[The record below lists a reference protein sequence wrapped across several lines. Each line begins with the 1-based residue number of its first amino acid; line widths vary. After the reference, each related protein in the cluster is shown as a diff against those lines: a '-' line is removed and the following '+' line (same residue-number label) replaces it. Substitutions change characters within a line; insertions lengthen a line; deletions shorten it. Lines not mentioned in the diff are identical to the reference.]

1 VSILVF
7 LVLLVLMYAV
17 LIVPQQRR
25 VKAQRALLAALEE
38 GDVVLTSAG
47 IYGVITELSG
57 DDCYLEVAE
66 GIELKIT
73 KSSVAGKVRGE
84 SDAADAA
91 STKAKAT
98 ESKAIESKATEK
110 ADARSENE
118 SDGEAAAPAKT
129 PSIARGWRKG
139 R

>member
-1 VSILVF
+1 MQLVIF

-25 VKAQRALLAALEE
+25 VKAQRVILNSLHE

-47 IYGVITELSG
+47 IYGVITEMVG
-57 DDCYLEVAE
+57 DDVYLEVAE

-73 KSSVAGKVRGE
+73 KSSIGGKVRTDDSSSE
-84 SDAADAA
+84 TPADTSDAE
-91 STKAKAT
+91 TKPAT
-98 ESKAIESKATEK
+98 Q
-110 ADARSENE
+110 
-118 SDGEAAAPAKT
+118 SDTGIT
-129 PSIARGWRKG
+129 SIARGWRKG

>member
-1 VSILVF
+1 VSLVIF
-7 LVLLVLMYAV
+7 LVLLVAMYAV

-25 VKAQRALLAALEE
+25 VKAQRAILNSLAE

-47 IYGVITELSG
+47 IYGVITEMV
-57 DDCYLEVAE
+57 DNDVYLEVAE

-73 KSSVAGKVRGE
+73 KASIAGKVRGDDAATE
-84 SDAADAA
+84 NPAVTAETDSKSDTKSDAES
-91 STKAKAT
+91 ST
-98 ESKAIESKATEK
+98 
-110 ADARSENE
+110 
-118 SDGEAAAPAKT
+118 GL

>member
-1 VSILVF
+1 MQLVIF

-25 VKAQRALLAALEE
+25 VKAQRLTLNSLLE

-47 IYGVITELSG
+47 IYGVITEMVG
-57 DDCYLEVAE
+57 EDVYLEVAE

-73 KSSVAGKVRGE
+73 KASIAGKVRGDAAGVDNATDDTDSE
-84 SDAADAA
+84 PTSDAEP
-91 STKAKAT
+91 STGIA
-98 ESKAIESKATEK
+98 
-110 ADARSENE
+110 
-118 SDGEAAAPAKT
+118 
-129 PSIARGWRKG
+129 SIARGWRKG

>member
-1 VSILVF
+1 VQLVIF

-25 VKAQRALLAALEE
+25 VKAQRLILSSLAE

-47 IYGVITELSG
+47 IYGVITEMVG
-57 DDCYLEVAE
+57 EDVYLEVAE

-73 KSSVAGKVRGE
+73 KASIAGKVRGDD
-84 SDAADAA
+84 SAAVD
-91 STKAKAT
+91 
-98 ESKAIESKATEK
+98 KAIDDTDTAPT
-110 ADARSENE
+110 SEAE
-118 SDGEAAAPAKT
+118 PSTGIA
-129 PSIARGWRKG
+129 SIARGWRKG

>member
-1 VSILVF
+1 MQLVIF

-25 VKAQRALLAALEE
+25 VKAQRAILNSLAE

-47 IYGVITELSG
+47 IYGVITEMADG
-57 DDCYLEVAE
+57 DVYLEVAE

-73 KSSVAGKVRGE
+73 KVSIAGKVRTDDASPDIEVETKSE
-84 SDAADAA
+84 STSEAESEPRPA
-91 STKAKAT
+91 SIT
-98 ESKAIESKATEK
+98 
-110 ADARSENE
+110 
-118 SDGEAAAPAKT
+118 
-129 PSIARGWRKG
+129 RGWRKG

>member
-1 VSILVF
+1 MQLVIF

-25 VKAQRALLAALEE
+25 VKAQRAILNSLTE

-47 IYGVITELSG
+47 IYGLITEMVG
-57 DDCYLEVAE
+57 EDVYLEVAE

-73 KSSVAGKVRGE
+73 KASIAGKVRG
-84 SDAADAA
+84 DAAVVDTPVETSETETKSAA
-91 STKAKAT
+91 EPTSGV
-98 ESKAIESKATEK
+98 S
-110 ADARSENE
+110 
-118 SDGEAAAPAKT
+118 
-129 PSIARGWRKG
+129 SIARGWRKG

>member
-1 VSILVF
+1 MQLVVF

-25 VKAQRALLAALEE
+25 VKAQRALLSALNE

-73 KSSVAGKVRGE
+73 KSSVAGKVRG
-84 SDAADAA
+84 D
-91 STKAKAT
+91 T
-98 ESKAIESKATEK
+98 ESTSSSKS
-110 ADARSENE
+110 SETPAAKSE
-118 SDGEAAAPAKT
+118 REPDGDTDSET
-129 PSIARGWRKG
+129 TSGSTGIVRGWRKG

>member
-1 VSILVF
+1 MQIVIF

-25 VKAQRALLAALEE
+25 VKAQRAILNSLAE

-47 IYGVITELSG
+47 IYGVITEMVG
-57 DDCYLEVAE
+57 DDVYLEVAE

-73 KSSVAGKVRGE
+73 KSSIGGKVRTDDA
-84 SDAADAA
+84 SDAPAD
-91 STKAKAT
+91 TKADT
-98 ESKAIESKATEK
+98 T
-110 ADARSENE
+110 
-118 SDGEAAAPAKT
+118 AAADSDSGPT
-129 PSIARGWRKG
+129 SIARGWRKG

>member
-1 VSILVF
+1 MQLVVF

-25 VKAQRALLAALEE
+25 VKAQRALLNAIDE

-47 IYGVITELSG
+47 IYGVVTELSG

-73 KSSVAGKVRGE
+73 KSSIAGKVRGDSDSTSSAKSTETPAAKSESESESE
-84 SDAADAA
+84 SDTETA
-91 STKAKAT
+91 SSTT
-98 ESKAIESKATEK
+98 
-110 ADARSENE
+110 
-118 SDGEAAAPAKT
+118 G
-129 PSIARGWRKG
+129 IARGWRKG

>member
-1 VSILVF
+1 MQLVIF

-25 VKAQRALLAALEE
+25 VKAQRLILSSLVE

-47 IYGVITELSG
+47 IYGVITEMVG
-57 DDCYLEVAE
+57 EDVYLEVAE

-73 KSSVAGKVRGE
+73 KASIAGKVRDSEAPG
-84 SDAADAA
+84 DTAPVDTAVGD
-91 STKAKAT
+91 T
-98 ESKAIESKATEK
+98 ESAPKSP
-110 ADARSENE
+110 SEPTTGV
-118 SDGEAAAPAKT
+118 S
-129 PSIARGWRKG
+129 SIARAWRKG

>member
-1 VSILVF
+1 MQLVVF

-25 VKAQRALLAALEE
+25 VKAQRALLSALDE
-38 GDVVLTSAG
+38 GDVVLTSSG

-66 GIELKIT
+66 GIELKMT
-73 KSSVAGKVRGE
+73 KSSIAGKVRSDTDSTTISKSSETPAAKSERE
-84 SDAADAA
+84 SDTDTDTETAA
-91 STKAKAT
+91 SSSTG
-98 ESKAIESKATEK
+98 IV
-110 ADARSENE
+110 
-118 SDGEAAAPAKT
+118 
-129 PSIARGWRKG
+129 RGWRKG

>member
-1 VSILVF
+1 MQIIIF

-25 VKAQRALLAALEE
+25 VKAQRAILNALQE

-47 IYGVITELSG
+47 IYGVITEMVG
-57 DDCYLEVAE
+57 ADCYLEVAE

-73 KSSVAGKVRGE
+73 KASIAGKVRTDADTSDE
-84 SDAADAA
+84 ASNDANSDA
-91 STKAKAT
+91 
-98 ESKAIESKATEK
+98 ESNS
-110 ADARSENE
+110 
-118 SDGEAAAPAKT
+118 GPA
-129 PSIARGWRKG
+129 SIARGWLKG

>member
-1 VSILVF
+1 MSLVIF
-7 LVLLVLMYAV
+7 LVLLVAMYAV

-25 VKAQRALLAALEE
+25 VKAQRAILNSLTE

-47 IYGVITELSG
+47 IYGVITEMV
-57 DDCYLEVAE
+57 DNDVYLEVAE

-73 KSSVAGKVRGE
+73 KASIAGKVRGDDATDTPAVTPE
-84 SDAADAA
+84 TDTKSD
-91 STKAKAT
+91 T
-98 ESKAIESKATEK
+98 ESS
-110 ADARSENE
+110 S
-118 SDGEAAAPAKT
+118 GP

>member
-1 VSILVF
+1 MQLVVF

-25 VKAQRALLAALEE
+25 VKAQRALLSALDE

-47 IYGVITELSG
+47 IYGVITELAG

-66 GIELKIT
+66 GIELKVT
-73 KSSVAGKVRGE
+73 KSSIAGKVRGDSDSASSAKSSETPAAKSERE
-84 SDAADAA
+84 SDTDTDTETA
-91 STKAKAT
+91 SGSTG
-98 ESKAIESKATEK
+98 IV
-110 ADARSENE
+110 
-118 SDGEAAAPAKT
+118 
-129 PSIARGWRKG
+129 RGWRKG

>member
-1 VSILVF
+1 MQLVVF

-25 VKAQRALLAALEE
+25 VKAQRALLSALDE

-47 IYGVITELSG
+47 IYGVITELAG

-66 GIELKIT
+66 GIELKVT
-73 KSSVAGKVRGE
+73 KSSIAGKVRG
-84 SDAADAA
+84 DKDDTVA
-91 STKAKAT
+91 AKASETPLAKSEQDSDSDT
-98 ESKAIESKATEK
+98 ETTSSAT
-110 ADARSENE
+110 
-118 SDGEAAAPAKT
+118 G
-129 PSIARGWRKG
+129 IARGWRKG

>member
-1 VSILVF
+1 MQLVIF

-25 VKAQRALLAALEE
+25 VKAQRAILNALNE

-47 IYGVITELSG
+47 IYGVITEMVG
-57 DDCYLEVAE
+57 DDVYLEVAE

-73 KSSVAGKVRGE
+73 KASIAGKVRVDDASADVPVVDTPAAKADTK
-84 SDAADAA
+84 SDA
-91 STKAKAT
+91 
-98 ESKAIESKATEK
+98 ES
-110 ADARSENE
+110 
-118 SDGEAAAPAKT
+118 APGLS
-129 PSIARGWRKG
+129 SIARGWRKG

>member
-1 VSILVF
+1 MQIVIF

-25 VKAQRALLAALEE
+25 VKAQRAILNSLQE

-47 IYGVITELSG
+47 IYGVITEMVG
-57 DDCYLEVAE
+57 DDVYLEVAE

-73 KSSVAGKVRGE
+73 KSSIGGKVRTDDSSSE
-84 SDAADAA
+84 AAD
-91 STKAKAT
+91 T
-98 ESKAIESKATEK
+98 
-110 ADARSENE
+110 
-118 SDGEAAAPAKT
+118 SDGETKPAT
-129 PSIARGWRKG
+129 QSDTGITSIARGWRKG

>member
-1 VSILVF
+1 MSLVIF

-25 VKAQRALLAALEE
+25 VKAQRATLNSLVE

-47 IYGVITELSG
+47 IYGVITEMVG
-57 DDCYLEVAE
+57 EDVYLEVAE

-73 KSSVAGKVRGE
+73 KASIAGKVRGD
-84 SDAADAA
+84 DAADDTPAVTPETDTKSDA
-91 STKAKAT
+91 EPSTGVA
-98 ESKAIESKATEK
+98 
-110 ADARSENE
+110 
-118 SDGEAAAPAKT
+118 
-129 PSIARGWRKG
+129 SIARGWRKG

>member
-1 VSILVF
+1 LSIVIF
-7 LVLLVLMYAV
+7 LVLLVAMYAV

-25 VKAQRALLAALEE
+25 VKAQRALLSALEE

-57 DDCYLEVAE
+57 DDLYLEVAE
-66 GIELKIT
+66 GIELKVT
-73 KSSVAGKVRGE
+73 KASIAGKVRGDTDSADTANASETPAAKSE
-84 SDAADAA
+84 SA
-91 STKAKAT
+91 
-98 ESKAIESKATEK
+98 
-110 ADARSENE
+110 
-118 SDGEAAAPAKT
+118 SDGESATSSKT

>member
-1 VSILVF
+1 MQLVVF

-25 VKAQRALLAALEE
+25 VKAQRALLAALNE
-38 GDVVLTSAG
+38 GDVVLTSSG

-73 KSSVAGKVRGE
+73 KSSVAGKVRSDTDSTSSSKSSETPAAKSEQE
-84 SDAADAA
+84 SDVD
-91 STKAKAT
+91 TDTETTTGAT
-98 ESKAIESKATEK
+98 
-110 ADARSENE
+110 
-118 SDGEAAAPAKT
+118 G
-129 PSIARGWRKG
+129 IARAWRKG

>member
-1 VSILVF
+1 MQLVIF

-25 VKAQRALLAALEE
+25 VKAQRLILSSLAE

-47 IYGVITELSG
+47 IYGVITEMVG
-57 DDCYLEVAE
+57 EDVYLEVAE

-73 KSSVAGKVRGE
+73 KASIAGKVRGE
-84 SDAADAA
+84 DASAADTPVDTAE
-91 STKAKAT
+91 TKT
-98 ESKAIESKATEK
+98 
-110 ADARSENE
+110 DA
-118 SDGEAAAPAKT
+118 EAPSGVS
-129 PSIARGWRKG
+129 SIARGWRKG

>member
-1 VSILVF
+1 VQLVIF

-25 VKAQRALLAALEE
+25 VKAQRAILNALNE

-47 IYGVITELSG
+47 IYAVITEMVG
-57 DDCYLEVAE
+57 DDVYLEVAE

-73 KSSVAGKVRGE
+73 KASIAGKVR
-84 SDAADAA
+84 ADPAA
-91 STKAKAT
+91 SADGSADQSDT
-98 ESKAIESKATEK
+98 E
-110 ADARSENE
+110 
-118 SDGEAAAPAKT
+118 AKT
-129 PSIARGWRKG
+129 DTAPSTGLAGIARGWRKG